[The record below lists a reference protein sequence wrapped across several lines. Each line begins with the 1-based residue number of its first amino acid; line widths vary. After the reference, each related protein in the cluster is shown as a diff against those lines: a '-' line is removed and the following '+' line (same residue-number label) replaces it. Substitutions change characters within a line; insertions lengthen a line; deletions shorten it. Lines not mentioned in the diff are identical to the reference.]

1 MTVKQSIEFTAKN
14 QTKLFDDLK
23 QRQFNGQ
30 LLLADS
36 KGQKWTFDLFLGRII
51 YATGGTH
58 PVRRW
63 KRNLAVAAVD
73 LPEIPSQILL
83 QPSSVAGSAAENFSI
98 GWEYRLLCLWVDQK
112 EITREQ
118 VAKMVGLTLVEVLF
132 DLSQAVGVT
141 YELRESHS
149 LSAGLVSIDAEQAIA
164 LAQRQWQAWQAA
176 KLTDFSPNMALAIAQ
191 PEQLQQRLSTQ
202 HYQRLIKLGNGQQT
216 LHDIAVQLKRN
227 VVSVTRSLLPYIQLG
242 LLELVSIRDLSPP
255 VSLPV
260 SETLSNKA
268 EGRGQEAEGMPVS
281 RSAPDRREQG
291 SNTPTSSSCPLPEG
305 VESPASR
312 NPLPSADRRP
322 PSSTTEADVD
332 GPLIACVDDSP
343 LICYVMETIIK
354 KASYRFVGVS
364 DSLQAVSILSAC
376 KPDLIFLDLVMPNAS
391 GYEICRQLRQLSCF
405 LQTPI
410 VILTGNDGIIDR
422 VRAKIV
428 GSSDFLSKPVN
439 AESVLGVIRKHIKR
453 ADKLTP
459 NTESEIRY
467 RGRPIQLNA
476 NIASK
481 IENEV
486 RYRGRPTKLDFQ

>member
-118 VAKMVGLTLVEVLF
+118 VAKMVGLTLVEILF

-164 LAQRQWQAWQAA
+164 LAQKQWQAWQAA

-191 PEQLQQRLSTQ
+191 PEQLQQRLSTE

-216 LHDIAVQLKRN
+216 LRDLAVQLKRN

-242 LLELVSIRDLSPP
+242 LLELVSIRDLPPP

-260 SETLSNKA
+260 SGTLSNKA
-268 EGRGQEAEGMPVS
+268 EGRGQEEEGMPVS
-281 RSAPDRREQG
+281 QSARDRREQG
-291 SNTPTSSSCPLPEG
+291 SNTPTSS
-305 VESPASR
+305 
-312 NPLPSADRRP
+312 
-322 PSSTTEADVD
+322 TTETDVD
-332 GPLIACVDDSP
+332 QPLIACVDDSR

-391 GYEICRQLRQLSCF
+391 GYEVCRQLRQLSCF

>member
-1 MTVKQSIEFTAKN
+1 MTAKHLIEFTDQN
-14 QTKLFDDLK
+14 QAKLFDHLK
-23 QRQFNGQ
+23 QRRFSGQ

-36 KGQKWTFDLFLGRII
+36 KGQKWTFDLSLGRII

-83 QPSSVAGSAAENFSI
+83 QLSSLTGTAAESFNI
-98 GWEYRLLCLWVDQK
+98 GWEYQLLRLWVDQK
-112 EITREQ
+112 EINREQ

-132 DLSQAVGVT
+132 DLSQAMEVT
-141 YELRESHS
+141 YELRESQS
-149 LSAGLVSIDAEQAIA
+149 LSAGLVSIDGEQAIA
-164 LAQRQWQAWQAA
+164 IAQRQWQAWQAA

-202 HYQRLIKLGNGQQT
+202 HYQRLIELGNGQQT

-227 VVSVTRSLLPYIQLG
+227 VVSVTRPLLPYIQLG
-242 LLELVSIRDLSPP
+242 LLELVNIRDLSPP

-268 EGRGQEAEGMPVS
+268 EGREQEAEGMPASPKAV
-281 RSAPDRREQG
+281 DRKEQG
-291 SNTPTSSSCPLPEG
+291 SNTPTSS
-305 VESPASR
+305 
-312 NPLPSADRRP
+312 
-322 PSSTTEADVD
+322 TTETDVD
-332 GPLIACVDDSP
+332 QPLIACVDDSR

-364 DSLQAVSILSAC
+364 DSLQAVSTLSAC

-453 ADKLTP
+453 ATNELPP

-476 NIASK
+476 NVSSK

-486 RYRGRPTKLDFQ
+486 RYRGRPTKLDFTP